1 MIILEQVL
9 VNMICMNNLFIN
21 LLEAYH
27 KDKFEDYEI
36 LCNAVEGFIDE
47 NSINGDFNPWSFD
60 YNDVED
66 EILWMIQEILEEKY
80 NFTKFLLKDKYEEFV
95 KVYSSNQIDAAY
107 LRFDKST
114 HSFVID
120 IDILFDELNVVESKH
135 FSETLSQFVKMI
147 NDKTTLKLIVE

>member
-27 KDKFEDYEI
+27 KDKFEDFVI
-36 LCNAVEGFIDE
+36 LCNAAEGFIDE
-47 NSINGDFNPWSFD
+47 NSINEDFNPWSFD

-66 EILWMIQEILEEKY
+66 EILWMIQKILEEKY

-114 HSFVID
+114 HSFT
-120 IDILFDELNVVESKH
+120 DILFDELNVVESKH

>member
-21 LLEAYH
+21 LLEACH

-36 LCNAVEGFIDE
+36 LCNAV
-47 NSINGDFNPWSFD
+47 
-60 YNDVED
+60 
-66 EILWMIQEILEEKY
+66 
-80 NFTKFLLKDKYEEFV
+80 
-95 KVYSSNQIDAAY
+95 Y

-120 IDILFDELNVVESKH
+120 TDILFDELNVVESKH
-135 FSETLSQFVKMI
+135 FFETLSQFVKMI

>member
-21 LLEAYH
+21 LLEACH

-66 EILWMIQEILEEKY
+66 EILWMIQE
-80 NFTKFLLKDKYEEFV
+80 
-95 KVYSSNQIDAAY
+95 
-107 LRFDKST
+107 
-114 HSFVID
+114 
-120 IDILFDELNVVESKH
+120 
-135 FSETLSQFVKMI
+135 LS
-147 NDKTTLKLIVE
+147 LIHI

>member
-1 MIILEQVL
+1 
-9 VNMICMNNLFIN
+9 
-21 LLEAYH
+21 
-27 KDKFEDYEI
+27 
-36 LCNAVEGFIDE
+36 
-47 NSINGDFNPWSFD
+47 
-60 YNDVED
+60 
-66 EILWMIQEILEEKY
+66 MIQEILEEKY

>member
-66 EILWMIQEILEEKY
+66 EILWMIQEILEG
-80 NFTKFLLKDKYEEFV
+80 
-95 KVYSSNQIDAAY
+95 
-107 LRFDKST
+107 R
-114 HSFVID
+114 
-120 IDILFDELNVVESKH
+120 
-135 FSETLSQFVKMI
+135 
-147 NDKTTLKLIVE
+147 

>member
-27 KDKFEDYEI
+27 KDKFED
-36 LCNAVEGFIDE
+36 
-47 NSINGDFNPWSFD
+47 
-60 YNDVED
+60 
-66 EILWMIQEILEEKY
+66 
-80 NFTKFLLKDKYEEFV
+80 LLKDKYEEFV

-114 HSFVID
+114 HS
-120 IDILFDELNVVESKH
+120 
-135 FSETLSQFVKMI
+135 
-147 NDKTTLKLIVE
+147 